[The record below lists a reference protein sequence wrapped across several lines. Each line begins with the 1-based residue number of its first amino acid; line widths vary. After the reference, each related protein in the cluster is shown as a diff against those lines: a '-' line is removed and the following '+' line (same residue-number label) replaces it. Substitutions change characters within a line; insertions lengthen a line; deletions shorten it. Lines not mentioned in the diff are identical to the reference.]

1 MHTPRRRLERGLGD
15 KRPQPE
21 VRLTVDLLAC
31 ASRAPRCTRAPTCTA
46 AGSAPSPLSAG
57 PATGGKELDS
67 YSAEDRSQKQQRIPG
82 GGGAAEISAA
92 LNHLENEEILVPMI
106 LIWPACNTCLLENK
120 GVFYMLNKMGTTCKL
135 AVPGECRAC
144 PPSRQA
150 PGRRLSTLADA
161 LCVFLPGATYPLVAG
176 TAVSLQH
183 LSWDVFHSAG
193 NLTASPGPW
202 PRGCQANRIRSQ
214 K

>member
-1 MHTPRRRLERGLGD
+1 MTSGLSPKSASRWTCWPVPPGLPGAHV
-15 KRPQPE
+15 RPPAQ
-21 VRLTVDLLAC
+21 LLAV
-31 ASRAPRCTRAPTCTA
+31 PP
-46 AGSAPSPLSAG
+46 APSPRDRPLEGRNWTRTQQKIEAKSNSAF
-57 PATGGKELDS
+57 P
-67 YSAEDRSQKQQRIPG
+67 